1 MKLANK
7 IRFQNKMSFRPRSVS
22 YLMVILFL
30 AVGAVYIFA
39 VNFVANKGAKIR
51 TIETSNKELQ
61 AENERLT
68 VEAAR
73 LASLRVIEDGA
84 SREVE
89 VGDLEK
95 IGELPKDIVFVPE
108 MVITQQQRYLPS
120 YTALAQR

>member
-1 MKLANK
+1 MQPKS
-7 IRFQNKMSFRPRSVS
+7 IS
-22 YLMVILFL
+22 YLLIILFL
-30 AVGAVYIFA
+30 AVGAVYIFS

-51 TIETSNKELQ
+51 TMETSNKELQ

-89 VGDLEK
+89 VGDLER

-108 MVITQQQRYLPS
+108 MVITQSQRYLPS
-120 YTALAQR
+120 YSALAQR